1 MTKKILA
8 NFNLNQSL
16 SNFQLE
22 ITELLKLNNV
32 DEWDGT
38 TIKEREEKI
47 RETALVLAGQCVAIL
62 LDNLS
67 KSRQASRTAINQTKG
82 WWKTSTRKNG

>member
-1 MTKKILA
+1 MTKQILA

-38 TIKEREEKI
+38 TIK
-47 RETALVLAGQCVAIL
+47 
-62 LDNLS
+62 NY
-67 KSRQASRTAINQTKG
+67 
-82 WWKTSTRKNG
+82 